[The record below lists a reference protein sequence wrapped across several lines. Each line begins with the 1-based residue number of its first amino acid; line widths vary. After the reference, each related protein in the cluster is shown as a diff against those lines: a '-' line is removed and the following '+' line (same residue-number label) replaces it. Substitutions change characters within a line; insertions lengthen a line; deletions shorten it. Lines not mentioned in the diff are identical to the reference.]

1 MMALQVELCVASAD
15 GVRAAIAAGA
25 DRIELCRSLECG
37 GLTPGDELI
46 EAAAAHCQDSGMGL
60 RILVRTKP
68 DGFLHNAREAAA
80 LVGEIDRLR
89 TLTAGLNVGFVSGAL
104 TEQGIIDPDFV
115 AEMRA
120 AAGERPLVFHRA
132 IDATGDYERALTV
145 ALEGGIDAVL
155 TTGSGSSV
163 ADPRGLRCAQELLG
177 DRASVIGSGG
187 LREGN
192 ITGVVEQAG
201 LREVHFRAP
210 GRTPDAT
217 DWQAAKLITEAAR
230 RAQPLS

>member
-1 MMALQVELCVASAD
+1 MALQVELCVASAD

-25 DRIELCRSLECG
+25 DRIELCRQLECG
-37 GLTPGDELI
+37 GLTPSDELI
-46 EAAAAHCQDSGMGL
+46 EAAVGHCQESGMGL

-68 DGFLHNAREAAA
+68 DSFLHSAREAAA
-80 LVGEIDRLR
+80 LVGEIDRLM
-89 TLTAGLNVGFVSGAL
+89 TLTKGLDAGFVSGAL
-104 TEQGIIDPDFV
+104 TESGTIDRGFV

-120 AAGERPLVFHRA
+120 AAGDRPLVFHRA
-132 IDATGDYERALTV
+132 IDVTADYERALMT

-163 ADPRGLRCAQELLG
+163 ADPEGLRRAQALLG
-177 DRASVIGSGG
+177 DRATVIGSGG

-192 ITGVVEQAG
+192 ITAVVEQAG

-210 GRTPDAT
+210 GRTPDDT

-230 RAQPLS
+230 RAQPRS